1 MYIFPFC
8 LSVLFVFILYLF
20 QKSWS
25 KGMSN
30 LFLSCPAP
38 KLLILASI
46 KCNFLD
52 FNFFCACLFVCLFY
66 FDIEGEDDDDDD
78 DDEAFIVF
86 VVLFE
91 C

>member
-1 MYIFPFC
+1 MKAGLKACPICSYR
-8 LSVLFVFILYLF
+8 VLFQSFS
-20 QKSWS
+20 SWQV
-25 KGMSN
+25 
-30 LFLSCPAP
+30 
-38 KLLILASI
+38 I

-52 FNFFCACLFVCLFY
+52 FNFFVPVCLFVCLFY
-66 FDIEGEDDDDDD
+66 FDIEGEDDDNDND

>member
-1 MYIFPFC
+1 
-8 LSVLFVFILYLF
+8 
-20 QKSWS
+20 
-25 KGMSN
+25 MSN
-30 LFLSCPAP
+30 LFLSCPVP
-38 KLLILASI
+38 KLLILAGI

-66 FDIEGEDDDDDD
+66 FDIEGENDDDDNDD
-78 DDEAFIVF
+78 GDEAFIVF